1 MLRKAYKT
9 IVVLILA
16 GSLAAACTPGA
27 VDEAPRVIEIET
39 PTATVEDQDL
49 NETVSPPIIPETGGQ
64 ELDLVPT
71 VTEAASGITPEV
83 PEQTTGNPIGN
94 IDNLEEYEEFYG
106 MPVYDIDG
114 NYLGILEH
122 VVEGP
127 RGLSDFALVFTSEN
141 LYRTLPISAIDS
153 QQTADSLVFEDEMY
167 KFMGSPTFQEIE
179 GLNFN
184 LEFVREAVIGYWQH
198 QVDIQAPQP

>member
-1 MLRKAYKT
+1 
-9 IVVLILA
+9 
-16 GSLAAACTPGA
+16 
-27 VDEAPRVIEIET
+27 
-39 PTATVEDQDL
+39 
-49 NETVSPPIIPETGGQ
+49 
-64 ELDLVPT
+64 VPT
-71 VTEAASGITPEV
+71 VTQAAGVTIPEL
-83 PEQTTGNPIGN
+83 PQQTTGNPIGN
-94 IDNLEEYEEFYG
+94 LDNLEAYEEFYG

-141 LYRTLPISAIDS
+141 LYRTLPVRAINA
-153 QQTADSLVFEDEMY
+153 QQSADSLVFEDEMY
-167 KFMGSPTFQEIE
+167 KFMGSPTFPEIE

-184 LEFVREAVIGYWQH
+184 LESVRNAVIGYWQH